1 MVERLDRRKLPRHAL
16 HTLSLGMTRKC
27 LGPCGAISR
36 NAKQRSSSCM
46 MSALMD
52 LSTILSKKVG
62 AFGLIAGSVEA
73 ASAAA
78 VTSLIVR
85 ILLENNDGAEYLKAD
100 RETKIPHLAS
110 MKSGIKRWV
119 SCRHAAPPLAPHLGF
134 SIVLQWKG

>member
-1 MVERLDRRKLPRHAL
+1 
-16 HTLSLGMTRKC
+16 
-27 LGPCGAISR
+27 
-36 NAKQRSSSCM
+36 M
-46 MSALMD
+46 MSALID

-85 ILLENNDGAEYLKAD
+85 VLLENNDKFGAKYLEAD

-110 MKSGIKRWV
+110 MKPFKMKKAIWV
-119 SCRHAAPPLAPHLGF
+119 RRPTH
-134 SIVLQWKG
+134 